1 MKNDYFV
8 CKSLN
13 NIAQNYYNI
22 ANIDYNIAQ
31 NHYNIAQTYCNI
43 PNIDYNIAQL
53 PILHS

>member
-13 NIAQNYYNI
+13 NIVQNYYNI

-31 NHYNIAQTYCNI
+31 NHYNIAQNYCNI

-53 PILHS
+53 PILHL